1 MIPIINVHANIAI
14 FPQMLSKFWW
24 FFAEILDAHATE
36 ETDST
41 STITTQAQVHPIPAD
56 VDLDIDLE
64 VKLEIDEDAY
74 QEEEGE
80 IEEIETENAASAL
93 MLLSQQKTP
102 FNIERFPSLWEGK
115 FHMHYP

>member
-1 MIPIINVHANIAI
+1 MSMQILPFFFTNAI
-14 FPQMLSKFWW
+14 RILVV
-24 FFAEILDAHATE
+24 FAEILDAHATE

-41 STITTQAQVHPIPAD
+41 STITTHAQVPIPAD

-64 VKLEIDEDAY
+64 VKLEIDEDAF
-74 QEEEGE
+74 EEEEQVGE

-115 FHMHYP
+115 FHMRYP